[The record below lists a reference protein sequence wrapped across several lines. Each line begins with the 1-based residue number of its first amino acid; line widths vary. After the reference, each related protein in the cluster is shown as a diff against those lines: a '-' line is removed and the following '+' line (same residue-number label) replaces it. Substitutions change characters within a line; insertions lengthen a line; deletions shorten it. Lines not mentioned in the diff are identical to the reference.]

1 MTIAASPF
9 RHRCNFIVELARRL
23 HACGTSTPRLEGAIR
38 VVSQRLGVHTEI
50 WSNPTGIIL
59 SFSTPQNSD
68 GAEITRV
75 LRLSPGDIDLRAMAM
90 VDDIAERVMAGTL
103 EVEAGLQALTVLDR
117 PPTRRRLAATVLAF
131 GLASGSVA
139 ALLRTSVADVL
150 ASALIGLLIG
160 LIAVPAA
167 KRPRLNEASEA
178 LAAMIATFVASA
190 IAAFLVPL
198 SLQTVVIASLIVL
211 MPGLMLTTAVAE
223 LSSGNWASGTAR
235 FAGASVVL
243 LKLTFGTI
251 AATQLVHAI
260 GWQPRLATGASLAP
274 YWEWLGLLVGSGA
287 FAVLFGAARRDV
299 PVVMA
304 GAWIGYGLTRI
315 GGEYLGL
322 ASGHFAGGVFFAGL
336 GVAAISNAY
345 GRIFRRPGALLRV
358 SGIILLVPGS
368 VGFRSLTSVLERDV
382 ALGLD
387 TAVAVLAA
395 LTALVAGLLFGNL
408 LVPPRRHL

>member
-117 PPTRRRLAATVLAF
+117 PPTRGRLAATVLAF

>member
-287 FAVLFGAARRDV
+287 FALLFGAARRDV

>member
-50 WSNPTGIIL
+50 WGNPTGIIL

-117 PPTRRRLAATVLAF
+117 PPTRMRLVATVMAF

-260 GWQPRLATGASLAP
+260 GWQPRLASVASLPP

-315 GGEYLGL
+315 GGEILGL
-322 ASGHFAGGVFFAGL
+322 ASDHFAGGVFFAGL
-336 GVAAISNAY
+336 GVAVISNAY

-368 VGFRSLTSVLERDV
+368 VGFRSLTSVLERNV